1 MKPAMRVSGV
11 ERRPDGASPV
21 HTPRGPIDRL
31 IPRPNSAPFVW
42 YPLFPRF
49 TIDTASFA
57 AVLFLFA
64 FALRTRGERDAL
76 TIRTRLG
83 DDEHDRDRDR

>member
-1 MKPAMRVSGV
+1 MS
-11 ERRPDGASPV
+11 ERRRK
-21 HTPRGPIDRL
+21 TPRRREPRQHTTRPDRSTH
-31 IPRPNSAPFVW
+31 PPTEQRSFVW

-64 FALRTRGERDAL
+64 FALRTRGERDVH
-76 TIRTRLG
+76 TIRTRLLG

>member
-1 MKPAMRVSGV
+1 M
-11 ERRPDGASPV
+11 
-21 HTPRGPIDRL
+21 
-31 IPRPNSAPFVW
+31 PRPNSAPFVW

-76 TIRTRLG
+76 TIHTRLG

>member
-1 MKPAMRVSGV
+1 M
-11 ERRPDGASPV
+11 
-21 HTPRGPIDRL
+21 
-31 IPRPNSAPFVW
+31 W

-64 FALRTRGERDAL
+64 FALRTRGGRDAL
-76 TIRTRLG
+76 TIHTRLG

>member
-1 MKPAMRVSGV
+1 MS
-11 ERRPDGASPV
+11 ERRGK
-21 HTPRGPIDRL
+21 TPRRRE
-31 IPRPNSAPFVW
+31 PRPHTTRPDRSAHPPTEQRSVFVW

-76 TIRTRLG
+76 TIRTRLD